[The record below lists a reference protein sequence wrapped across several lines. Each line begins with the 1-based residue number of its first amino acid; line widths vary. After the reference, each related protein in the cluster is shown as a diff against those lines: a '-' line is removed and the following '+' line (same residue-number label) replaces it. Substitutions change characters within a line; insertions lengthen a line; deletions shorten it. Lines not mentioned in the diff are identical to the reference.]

1 MAQNV
6 AFEMLRKQNAT
17 VFTFLKL
24 DFLEAGFLFCGQKEN
39 RDNLKKVQTNWVKAE
54 KFYIKL

>member
-1 MAQNV
+1 MFELKHVKMAQNV

-24 DFLEAGFLFCGQKEN
+24 DFSEAGFLFCGQKEN
-39 RDNLKKVQTNWVKAE
+39 RDNLKKVQTN
-54 KFYIKL
+54 